1 MRVATPAHA
10 PVPLVARDAVL
21 GGSQP
26 PLSRSSCHRSA
37 SATAVK
43 LLKHPAG

>member
-1 MRVATPAHA
+1 MRVATPANA
-10 PVPLVARDAVL
+10 PVRVVARGAVL

-26 PLSRSSCHRSA
+26 PLSRSSCHQSA